1 MPKITESLTDVIE
14 SGRQLP
20 YLSKSL
26 PTDEA
31 LTEALLKAG
40 FTHRFGVPY
49 SAPDASRPEKQ
60 KDIRIWPAPKRK
72 KPANYMTG
80 KFPRRRNEI

>member
-1 MPKITESLTDVIE
+1 MPKTTESLTDVIE

-20 YLSKSL
+20 RLDKSL

-40 FTHRFGVPY
+40 FTHRFGVSY
-49 SAPDASRPEKQ
+49 SEPEAKPRADSN
-60 KDIRIWPAPKRK
+60 KDIRIWPTPRK
-72 KPANYMTG
+72 K
-80 KFPRRRNEI
+80 KQR